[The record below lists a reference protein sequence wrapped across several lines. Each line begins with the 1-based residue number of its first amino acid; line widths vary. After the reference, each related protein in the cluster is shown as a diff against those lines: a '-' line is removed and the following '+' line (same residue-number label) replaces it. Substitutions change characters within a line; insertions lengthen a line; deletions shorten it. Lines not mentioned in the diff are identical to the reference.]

1 MMYEKSDTKQL
12 QAVLTD
18 KERAV
23 MQAVIQESGMKQKYW
38 LRKLILDAIHP
49 SDTGNGSRTS
59 MRNAD
64 GVSDETGFLHSP

>member
-1 MMYEKSDTKQL
+1 M
-12 QAVLTD
+12 
-18 KERAV
+18 R
-23 MQAVIQESGMKQKYW
+23 AVIQQSGMKQKYW

-49 SDTGNGSRTS
+49 NDTENGSRTS